1 MGNFVDVINTSIL
14 KFFITNRSIMAR
26 FFKEE
31 DIDEFRECFYLYARS
46 GQIQTMDE
54 LTVVMRSLNMSPTIA
69 ELRAYMKSK
78 NGKMSFADF
87 LDIMHQH
94 STKENIPKELVEAF
108 RGMDPGRKGV
118 IKAKDLWHI
127 LVKWGEKLSPREVD
141 QIFREANISPNGV
154 VRYEQ
159 FVKIV
164 SAPVPD
170 YY

>member
-1 MGNFVDVINTSIL
+1 MIRQVDNCFSI
-14 KFFITNRSIMAR
+14 TAR

-78 NGKMSFADF
+78 NGRMSFADF

-94 STKENIPKELVEAF
+94 STKVGKLFENFFYLMCI
-108 RGMDPGRKGV
+108 
-118 IKAKDLWHI
+118 
-127 LVKWGEKLSPREVD
+127 
-141 QIFREANISPNGV
+141 
-154 VRYEQ
+154 
-159 FVKIV
+159 
-164 SAPVPD
+164 
-170 YY
+170 

>member
-1 MGNFVDVINTSIL
+1 
-14 KFFITNRSIMAR
+14 MAR
-26 FFKEE
+26 YFKEE

-78 NGKMSFADF
+78 NGRMSFADF

-141 QIFREANISPNGV
+141 QIFREANINPNGV
-154 VRYEQ
+154 VKYEQ